1 MVVRNVKR
9 LEMRLCLSC
18 SHAGCCNSSK
28 NKHGTKHF
36 HSTGHPVIKS
46 AEPGEN
52 WTTVMIFSIKF
63 VYQMAHNFAN
73 RIVGQNKHK
82 LNHFLIHQKLY

>member
-9 LEMRLCLSC
+9 LEMRLCLS
-18 SHAGCCNSSK
+18 SGHAGCCDSSK

-36 HSTGHPVIKS
+36 YSTGHLVIKS

-52 WTTVMIFSIKF
+52 WSYIDEI
-63 VYQMAHNFAN
+63 
-73 RIVGQNKHK
+73 
-82 LNHFLIHQKLY
+82 L